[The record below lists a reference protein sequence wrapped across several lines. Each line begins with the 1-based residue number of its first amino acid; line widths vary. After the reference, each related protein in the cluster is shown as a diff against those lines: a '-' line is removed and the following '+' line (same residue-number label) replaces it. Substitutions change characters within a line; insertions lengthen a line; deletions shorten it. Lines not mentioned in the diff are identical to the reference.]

1 MNKET
6 ILTEALK
13 LRYNAPKSTLGQCL
27 RVAAGESLLA
37 DKYSYLSKLDG
48 LVAQYEFDK
57 ILDSVNKKGS

>member
-6 ILTEALK
+6 ILTGALK
-13 LRYNAPKSTLGQCL
+13 LRYNAPNSTLGQCL
-27 RVAAGESLLA
+27 RVAAGDMLLD

-57 ILDSVNKKGS
+57 ILEGLDG